1 MTVRASQN
9 PLASGEE
16 EGPGSGPRQRGDS
29 SRRSAPLSRT
39 FPAER
44 GGGRLDRRS
53 LLVAALALAACSG
66 NRRAFAAIADADFRA
81 FIDGL
86 RAEAQARGISQAT
99 FDAAF
104 RDVTV
109 PDTDVIG
116 RTKKQG
122 EFSRPVW
129 EYLVGAISPGRLDR
143 GRAHAARL
151 SDTLGRIEKAYG
163 VPRWVM
169 LGFWGIESDFGTS
182 SGTLPI
188 VRSLASL
195 AYVRHRGDFFRPEL
209 LAALEIL
216 QRGDVTPEKMK
227 GSWAGAMGQVQ
238 FLPSVFLKY
247 AVDFDG
253 DGHRDIWGSQ
263 TDSLASIGHY
273 LREIGWNPAYSWGY
287 EVRLPPDFDLTRY
300 KGDLAEFGRRGVKRT
315 DGKPLPATGAG
326 SLFLPGGLGAP
337 VFLITDN
344 FEVIRIYN
352 TSDSYA
358 LAVGHLADR
367 LSGAPALAAPW
378 PTSAARLDNAGL
390 KTLQE
395 GLAAAGFYKGDFDG
409 RAGPKLREAVRQYQ
423 IKSGLPADGY
433 ASPALLTHVSGGR

>member
-1 MTVRASQN
+1 MSVVGLAASVRT
-9 PLASGEE
+9 
-16 EGPGSGPRQRGDS
+16 
-29 SRRSAPLSRT
+29 RR
-39 FPAER
+39 
-44 GGGRLDRRS
+44 
-53 LLVAALALAACSG
+53 ALAAP
-66 NRRAFAAIADADFRA
+66 DPDFRA
-81 FIDGL
+81 FLDSL

-99 FDAAF
+99 FETAF
-104 RDVTV
+104 RDVTA
-109 PDTDVIG
+109 PDPDVIG
-116 RTKKQG
+116 RTRKQS

-151 SDTLGRIEKAYG
+151 SATLDRIEKSYG

-169 LGFWGIESDFGTS
+169 LAFWGVESDFGS
-182 SGTLPI
+182 SPGTLPV
-188 VRSLASL
+188 VRALASL
-195 AYVRHRGDFFRPEL
+195 AYAKHRGEMFRGEL

-216 QRGDVTPEKMK
+216 ERGDITPDKMK

-263 TDSLASIGHY
+263 VDSLASIGHY
-273 LREIGWNPAYSWGY
+273 LKEIGWNPAYSWGY
-287 EVRLPPDFDLTRY
+287 EVRLPPDFDLSRY
-300 KGDLAEFGRRGVKRT
+300 RGDLSDFGRRGVKRT
-315 DGKPLPATGAG
+315 DGKALPGVGIG
-326 SLFLPGGLGAP
+326 SLFLPGGLGGP

-344 FEVIRIYN
+344 FEVIRVYN

-378 PTSAARLDNAGL
+378 PSGAARLDNAGL

-395 GLAAAGFYKGDFDG
+395 GLATGGFYRGDFDG

-423 IKSGLPADGY
+423 IRAALPADGY
-433 ASPALLTHVSGGR
+433 ASPALLEHVTGQR

>member
-1 MTVRASQN
+1 MVRK
-9 PLASGEE
+9 PIPPPVEGGE
-16 EGPGSGPRQRGDS
+16 D
-29 SRRSAPLSRT
+29 
-39 FPAER
+39 
-44 GGGRLDRRS
+44 RLDRRS
-53 LLVAALALAACSG
+53 LLTAALALAACGST
-66 NRRAFAAIADADFRA
+66 RRALAADADFRA
-81 FIDGL
+81 FIEGV
-86 RAEAQARGISQAT
+86 RPEAQARGISQAT

-104 RDVTV
+104 RDVTA

-182 SGTLPI
+182 PGTLPI

-195 AYVRHRGDFFRPEL
+195 AYARHRGDYFRPEL

-216 QRGDVTPEKMK
+216 QRGDITPEKMK

-273 LREIGWNPAYSWGY
+273 LQQIGWNPAYSWGY
-287 EVRLPPDFDLTRY
+287 EVRLPQDFDLTRY

-315 DGKPLPATGAG
+315 DGKPLPATGSG

-344 FEVIRIYN
+344 FEVIRVYN

-367 LSGAPALAAPW
+367 LSGAPPLAAPW
-378 PTSAARLDNAGL
+378 PTNAARLDNAGL
-390 KTLQE
+390 KSLQE

-423 IKSGLPADGY
+423 IKAGLPADGY
-433 ASPALLTHVSGGR
+433 ASPALLAHVSGGR